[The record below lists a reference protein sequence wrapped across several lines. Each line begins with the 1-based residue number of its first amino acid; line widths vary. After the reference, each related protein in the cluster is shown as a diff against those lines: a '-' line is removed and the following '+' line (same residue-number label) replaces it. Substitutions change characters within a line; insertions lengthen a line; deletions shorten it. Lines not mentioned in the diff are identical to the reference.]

1 MAEGFGSKARIGQLY
16 PSGGLVD
23 YEPQLMAPE
32 GVQFLTTRMTFRKT
46 GLADDEAMI
55 GDLEFHAGLLAD
67 AQVDLIAFN
76 CTAASLVAGPGA
88 INARIRAATGLP
100 SVTTI
105 EAVIAA
111 LDAAGLS
118 RLALM
123 TPYPPEVVAAET
135 AFFTQRG
142 FSVVA
147 EASQPCDDPV
157 AQGTIPPQAWRELAQ
172 GLTASP
178 ADGLLIS
185 CAGIRLAPVL
195 AAIEA
200 DFGRPVIASNPAL
213 LWHCLRQLAVQERP
227 KGFGQLLEGRF
238 DHPEAAPYAI
248 AAPSKVVAP
257 GSRL

>member
-1 MAEGFGSKARIGQLY
+1 MAQGFGTKARIGMLY
-16 PSGGLVD
+16 PSGGLID
-23 YEPQLMAPE
+23 YEPQQMAPE
-32 GVQFLTTRMTFRKT
+32 GMQFLTTRMTFRKT
-46 GLADDEAMI
+46 GLADDEAMV

-100 SVTTI
+100 SITTI
-105 EAVIAA
+105 EAVLAA
-111 LDAAGLS
+111 LDAAGLR
-118 RLALM
+118 RLALI

-135 AFFTQRG
+135 DFFKQRG
-142 FSVVA
+142 FSIVA
-147 EASQPCDDPV
+147 EASHPCDDPV
-157 AQGTIPPQAWRELAQ
+157 AQGTISPEAWLDLAQ
-172 GLTASP
+172 SVRASS

-185 CAGIRLAPVL
+185 CAGIRVAPVL

-200 DFGRPVIASNPAL
+200 DFGRPVIASNQAL
-213 LWHCLRQLAVQERP
+213 LWHCLRQLAIQERP

-238 DHPEAAPYAI
+238 DHPEGAPYAI